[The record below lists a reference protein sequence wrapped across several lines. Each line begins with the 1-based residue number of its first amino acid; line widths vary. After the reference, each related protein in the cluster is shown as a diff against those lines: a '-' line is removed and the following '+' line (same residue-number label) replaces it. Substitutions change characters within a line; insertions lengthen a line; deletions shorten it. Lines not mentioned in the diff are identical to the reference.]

1 MRPDGIDYINSIY
14 KNRPQQM
21 INLPKEPKEMMNYT
35 ISNNPPAII
44 IILIIIILWTCML
57 NPHLISIHQNERQ
70 KRS

>member
-1 MRPDGIDYINSIY
+1 
-14 KNRPQQM
+14 M